1 MLGGELNMS
10 KGSGGVSLNTHS
22 QSELD
27 HYANQNNPNS
37 DAYKAEN
44 DNHSNQLNPNNEE
57 YRGK

>member
-1 MLGGELNMS
+1 MS
-10 KGSGGVSLNTHS
+10 KCKGSGGVSSNTHS